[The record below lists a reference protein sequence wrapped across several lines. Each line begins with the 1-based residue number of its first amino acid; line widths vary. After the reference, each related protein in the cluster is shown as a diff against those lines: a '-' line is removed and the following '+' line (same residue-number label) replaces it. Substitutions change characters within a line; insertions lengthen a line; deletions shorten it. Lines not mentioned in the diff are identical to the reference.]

1 VGELLSGIGVGEL
14 LPVEAPAKEV
24 VIVNAAGA
32 EETVHRVVQLVHDSI
47 PRALGIPADEVRVVT
62 PGHGGQAGT
71 RALNAALK
79 ARANPGPGR
88 FGGFDP
94 GDQVVHSPA
103 PGDTR
108 PATVVGADA
117 EGLRL
122 RGEAGEFTVPR
133 EQVEAGQVR
142 HGWALTAYQAVG
154 RRWPGVVAV
163 LPGDAAAGLTRQLV
177 YTAFGRAERHLS
189 VVQGVGPALP
199 QAVAAVPAQPRTTRL
214 RTILAEQ
221 APQG

>member
-1 VGELLSGIGVGEL
+1 
-14 LPVEAPAKEV
+14 
-24 VIVNAAGA
+24 
-32 EETVHRVVQLVHDSI
+32 
-47 PRALGIPADEVRVVT
+47 
-62 PGHGGQAGT
+62 
-71 RALNAALK
+71 
-79 ARANPGPGR
+79 
-88 FGGFDP
+88 
-94 GDQVVHSPA
+94 
-103 PGDTR
+103 
-108 PATVVGADA
+108 VVGANA

-142 HGWALTAYQAVG
+142 HGWALTAHQAVG

-189 VVQGVGPALP
+189 VLQGAGPALP

-221 APQG
+221 APPG